1 MDEKEFEGLT
11 VDGAKGK
18 IAEVMGT
25 KDHPYFQKIHSLH
38 KGAVERMTR
47 LHEVA
52 FPEPAGLSSDPD
64 DAATG
69 RKIREE
75 GALTPEELEAEAEK
89 RKEKEEYIERDPEAK
104 AYRTETEGE
113 LKKEWGDKYE
123 ERMADA
129 QFATHSLAQPEKDGG
144 LGADFIDTLEADL
157 GGGRRL
163 GSDPKTVR
171 LLSRLGA
178 MAKKEL
184 AKKKEGSEEEG
195 GEEE

>member
-11 VDGAKGK
+11 VDGAKEK

-52 FPEPAGLSSDPD
+52 FPEPSGLSSDPD
-64 DAATG
+64 DAATE
-69 RKIREE
+69 RKIIEE
-75 GALTPEELEAEAEK
+75 GIKTPEELEAEAEK
-89 RKEKEEYIERDPEAK
+89 RKEEEEYIEKDPEAK
-104 AYRTETEGE
+104 IYQAETEGE
-113 LKKEWGDKYE
+113 LKKEWGNDYE
-123 ERMADA
+123 KNMENA
-129 QFATHSLAQPEKDGG
+129 QFATHSLAQEDG
-144 LGADFIDTLEADL
+144 LGKDFIATLEKDL

-163 GSDPKTVR
+163 GSDPQTIR

-178 MAKKEL
+178 LAKKEL

-195 GEEE
+195 GE